1 MLNKTPMHHK
11 QSGFT
16 LIEVMIAVV
25 IIGILAS
32 IAYPSYTQYV
42 TRTYRDSAKACL
54 SEYAHA
60 MERRYAE
67 SLSYK
72 LKDDPQTPVLSCATA
87 SNLNTRYDFTIDVKQ
102 DSFIATA
109 TPKDVQAAKEK
120 QCGTMSID
128 QKGQRTA
135 MVGEIKSDQCW

>member
-60 MERRYAE
+60 MERRY
-67 SLSYK
+67 STKLSYEGE
-72 LKDDPQTPVLSCATA
+72 
-87 SNLNTRYDFTIDVKQ
+87 
-102 DSFIATA
+102 
-109 TPKDVQAAKEK
+109 TPKLECASASSLDSRYKIEVTTITQSTFTVTAKPTPLQEAKET

-128 QKGQRTA
+128 QKGQRLPAT
-135 MVGEIKSDQCW
+135 DCW

>member
-1 MLNKTPMHHK
+1 MLNKKHMPHT

-60 MERRYAE
+60 MERRYAA

-72 LKDDPQTPVLSCATA
+72 LKDGPQTPVLSCATA
-87 SNLNTRYDFTIDVKQ
+87 SNLDTRYDFTIDVKQ

-109 TPKDVQAAKEK
+109 TPKDVQAAKET
-120 QCGTMSID
+120 QCGTMTID
-128 QKGQRTA
+128 QKGKRTA
-135 MVGEIKSDQCW
+135 ATDKCW

>member
-1 MLNKTPMHHK
+1 MHHK

-60 MERRYAE
+60 MERRYAA

-72 LKDDPQTPVLSCATA
+72 LKDGPQTPVLSCATA
-87 SNLNTRYDFTIDVKQ
+87 SNLDTRYDFTIDVKQ

-109 TPKDVQAAKEK
+109 TPKDVQAAKET
-120 QCGTMSID
+120 QCGTMTID
-128 QKGQRTA
+128 QKGKRTA
-135 MVGEIKSDQCW
+135 ATDKCW

>member
-42 TRTYRDSAKACL
+42 TRTYRDNAKACL

-60 MERRYAE
+60 MERRY
-67 SLSYK
+67 STKLSYEGESPK
-72 LKDDPQTPVLSCATA
+72 LECASA
-87 SNLNTRYDFTIDVKQ
+87 SSLDSRYKIEVTNIAQSTFTV
-102 DSFIATA
+102 TA
-109 TPKDVQAAKEK
+109 TPIGVQADREK
-120 QCGTMSID
+120 QCGIMSID

-135 MVGEIKSDQCW
+135 MVGETKSDQCW

>member
-60 MERRYAE
+60 MERRYAA

-72 LKDDPQTPVLSCATA
+72 LKDGPQTPVLSCATA

-109 TPKDVQAAKEK
+109 TPKDVQAAKET

-128 QKGQRTA
+128 QKGKRTA
-135 MVGEIKSDQCW
+135 ATDKCW

>member
-60 MERRYAE
+60 MERRYAA

-72 LKDDPQTPVLSCATA
+72 LKDGPQTPVLSCATA

-109 TPKDVQAAKEK
+109 TPKDVQAAKET
-120 QCGTMSID
+120 QCGTMTID
-128 QKGQRTA
+128 QKGKRTA
-135 MVGEIKSDQCW
+135 ATDKCW

>member
-1 MLNKTPMHHK
+1 MLNKKHMPHT

-60 MERRYAE
+60 MERRYSAK
-67 SLSYK
+67 LSYAGEDPK
-72 LKDDPQTPVLSCATA
+72 LECASA
-87 SNLNTRYDFTIDVKQ
+87 SSLGSRYTITVTDIAQDTFT
-102 DSFIATA
+102 ATA
-109 TPKDVQAAKEK
+109 TPTALQAAKET

-135 MVGEIKSDQCW
+135 TVGETKSNQCW

>member
-1 MLNKTPMHHK
+1 MGNIKKQAHQQ

-16 LIEVMIAVV
+16 LIEVMITVV

-60 MERRYAE
+60 MERRYA
-67 SLSYK
+67 SKLSYIGDTFE
-72 LKDDPQTPVLSCATA
+72 LGCATG
-87 SNLNTRYDFTIDVKQ
+87 SNLGARYSFTIEDAKQGSFTVK
-102 DSFIATA
+102 AA
-109 TPKDVQAAKEK
+109 PKDVQAAREKE
-120 QCGTMSID
+120 CGTMSID
-128 QKGQRTA
+128 QKGKRTA
-135 MVGEIKSDQCW
+135 ETDKCW

>member
-54 SEYAHA
+54 LEHA
-60 MERRYAE
+60 QYMERRYSAK
-67 SLSYK
+67 LSYAGEAPK
-72 LKDDPQTPVLSCATA
+72 LECASASSLGSRYTVTVTVPDIAPDTFTVTAKPTPL
-87 SNLNTRYDFTIDVKQ
+87 Q
-102 DSFIATA
+102 E
-109 TPKDVQAAKEK
+109 AKET
-120 QCGTMSID
+120 QCGTMTID
-128 QKGQRTA
+128 QKGKRTA
-135 MVGEIKSDQCW
+135 ATDKCW

>member
-60 MERRYAE
+60 MERRYAA

-72 LKDDPQTPVLSCATA
+72 LKDGPQTPVLSCATA
-87 SNLNTRYDFTIDVKQ
+87 SNLDTRYDFTIDVKQ

-109 TPKDVQAAKEK
+109 TPKDVQEAKET

-128 QKGQRTA
+128 QKGKRTA
-135 MVGEIKSDQCW
+135 ATDKCW

>member
-1 MLNKTPMHHK
+1 MLNKKTMQHK

-16 LIEVMIAVV
+16 LIEVMITVV
-25 IIGILAS
+25 IVGILAS

-60 MERRYAE
+60 MERRYAAK
-67 SLSYK
+67 LSYIG
-72 LKDDPQTPVLSCATA
+72 DAPQLGCATA
-87 SNLNTRYDFTIDVKQ
+87 SNLDTRYDFTIEDVKQ

-109 TPKDVQAAKEK
+109 TPTDVQAAREKE
-120 QCGTMSID
+120 CGTMTID
-128 QKGQRTA
+128 QKGKRTA
-135 MVGEIKSDQCW
+135 ATDKCW

>member
-25 IIGILAS
+25 IVGILAS

-87 SNLNTRYDFTIDVKQ
+87 SSLDSRYKIEVTTITQSTFTV
-102 DSFIATA
+102 TA
-109 TPKDVQAAKEK
+109 KPTPLQEAKET

-128 QKGQRTA
+128 QKGKRTA
-135 MVGEIKSDQCW
+135 ETDKCW

>member
-1 MLNKTPMHHK
+1 MLNNKHIPHK

-32 IAYPSYTQYV
+32 IAYPSYTKYV

-60 MERRYAE
+60 MERRYSAT
-67 SLSYK
+67 LSYVGG
-72 LKDDPQTPVLSCATA
+72 LPQLDCATA
-87 SNLNTRYDFTIDVKQ
+87 SNLDTRYTFTFKSESLENLKQ
-102 DSFIATA
+102 DEFTVQAK
-109 TPKDVQAAKEK
+109 PKLVQAAKEK
-120 QCGTMSID
+120 DCGTMSID
-128 QKGQRTA
+128 QKGQRLPAT
-135 MVGEIKSDQCW
+135 GCW

>member
-1 MLNKTPMHHK
+1 MPHT

-60 MERRYAE
+60 MERRY
-67 SLSYK
+67 STKLSYEGE
-72 LKDDPQTPVLSCATA
+72 
-87 SNLNTRYDFTIDVKQ
+87 
-102 DSFIATA
+102 
-109 TPKDVQAAKEK
+109 TPKLECASASSLDSRYKIEVTTITQSTFTVTAKPTPLQEAKET
-120 QCGTMSID
+120 QCGTMTID
-128 QKGQRTA
+128 QKGKRTA
-135 MVGEIKSDQCW
+135 ATDKCW

>member
-1 MLNKTPMHHK
+1 MLNKKHMPHT

-25 IIGILAS
+25 IVGILAS

-60 MERRYAE
+60 MERRY
-67 SLSYK
+67 STKLSYEGETPK
-72 LKDDPQTPVLSCATA
+72 LECASA
-87 SNLNTRYDFTIDVKQ
+87 SSLGSRYTITVTDIAQDTFTVK
-102 DSFIATA
+102 A
-109 TPKDVQAAKEK
+109 TPLGAQADNEK

-128 QKGQRTA
+128 QKGKRTA
-135 MVGEIKSDQCW
+135 ATDKCW

>member
-1 MLNKTPMHHK
+1 MLNKKPMQHK

-60 MERRYAE
+60 MERRY
-67 SLSYK
+67 STKLSYEGESPK
-72 LKDDPQTPVLSCATA
+72 LECASA
-87 SNLNTRYDFTIDVKQ
+87 SSLNSRYKIEVTNIAQSTFTV
-102 DSFIATA
+102 TA
-109 TPKDVQAAKEK
+109 TPLGVQAAKET
-120 QCGTMSID
+120 QCGTMTIN

-135 MVGEIKSDQCW
+135 TVGETKSDQCW

>member
-60 MERRYAE
+60 MERRYAA

-72 LKDDPQTPVLSCATA
+72 LKDGPQTPVLSCATA
-87 SNLNTRYDFTIDVKQ
+87 SNLDTRYDFTIDVKQ

-109 TPKDVQAAKEK
+109 TPKDVQAAKET
-120 QCGTMSID
+120 QCGTMTID
-128 QKGQRTA
+128 QKGKRTA
-135 MVGEIKSDQCW
+135 ATDKCW

>member
-60 MERRYAE
+60 MERRYSAK
-67 SLSYK
+67 LSYAGEDPK
-72 LKDDPQTPVLSCATA
+72 LECASA
-87 SNLNTRYDFTIDVKQ
+87 SSLGSRYTITVTDIAQDTFT
-102 DSFIATA
+102 ATA
-109 TPKDVQAAKEK
+109 TPTALQAAKET

-135 MVGEIKSDQCW
+135 TVGETKSNQCW

>member
-1 MLNKTPMHHK
+1 MLNKKPMQHK

-16 LIEVMIAVV
+16 LIEVMITVV
-25 IIGILAS
+25 IVGILAS

-60 MERRYAE
+60 MERRYAA

-72 LKDDPQTPVLSCATA
+72 LKDGPQTPVLSCATA
-87 SNLNTRYDFTIDVKQ
+87 SNLDTRYDFTIEDVKQ

-109 TPKDVQAAKEK
+109 TPKDVQAAKET

-128 QKGQRTA
+128 QKGKRTA
-135 MVGEIKSDQCW
+135 ATDKCW

>member
-60 MERRYAE
+60 MERRY
-67 SLSYK
+67 STKLSYEGE
-72 LKDDPQTPVLSCATA
+72 
-87 SNLNTRYDFTIDVKQ
+87 
-102 DSFIATA
+102 
-109 TPKDVQAAKEK
+109 TPKLECASASSLDSRYKIEVTTITQSTFTVTAKPTPLQEAKET

-128 QKGQRTA
+128 QKGKRTA
-135 MVGEIKSDQCW
+135 ETDKCW

>member
-60 MERRYAE
+60 MERRYAA

-72 LKDDPQTPVLSCATA
+72 LKDGPQTPVLSCATA
-87 SNLNTRYDFTIDVKQ
+87 SSLGSRYTITVTDIAQDTFTV
-102 DSFIATA
+102 TA
-109 TPKDVQAAKEK
+109 KPTPLQEAKET
-120 QCGTMSID
+120 QCGTMTID
-128 QKGQRTA
+128 QKGKRTA
-135 MVGEIKSDQCW
+135 ATDKCW

>member
-1 MLNKTPMHHK
+1 MLNKKSMQNK

-60 MERRYAE
+60 MERRYSAT
-67 SLSYK
+67 LSYK
-72 LKDDPQTPVLSCATA
+72 VEKDPQTPTLDCATA
-87 SNLNTRYDFTIDVKQ
+87 SNMDTRYTFDIKNLTSDKFT
-102 DSFIATA
+102 ATA
-109 TPKDVQAAKEK
+109 TPIDTQAAREK
-120 QCGTMSID
+120 DCGTMTID
-128 QKGQRTA
+128 QKGKRTA
-135 MVGEIKSDQCW
+135 ATDKCW